1 MGRDAPARHG
11 AQTVRLDGANLE
23 VRFADGEEIRTEIS
37 AKFTRDAVERELR
50 AAGLRLDDFF
60 SDGAGLFGLAFAWR
74 SIPPPLAFPRHEAQ
88 RRVRTG
94 RGWRSRSRRGD
105 RASASSPA
113 PA

>member
-11 AQTVRLDGANLE
+11 ARPSGLEANLE

-60 SDGAGLFGLAFAWR
+60 SDGAGLFGLAFA
-74 SIPPPLAFPRHEAQ
+74 SPG
-88 RRVRTG
+88 G
-94 RGWRSRSRRGD
+94 RFR
-105 RASASSPA
+105 RASLSA
-113 PA
+113 P